1 MNYILLILLSVA
13 HLLSLD
19 FRINQDFGSITIDN
33 ISYTKPFL
41 GGFNKPKIQW
51 IDWDFDSDDDLFLL
65 DEDGSIKYYKNM
77 GNLNFQL
84 MDTQMFGISNIG
96 WFYIGNFDNENDY
109 ELMVQDSINID
120 RILFYDIIN
129 NQLINMGNIY
139 DINSEFVLSD
149 GVMTPTFVDIDNDND
164 LDFFTGQM
172 IGTVTFYE
180 NLGLNDDMPIFEL
193 VSNFWEEIYIV
204 GSSLS
209 RHGASAL
216 SFVDI
221 DNDLDYDLTWGDYF
235 QQSLYVITNIG
246 TLSNPDMDNINI
258 INQFPINDPIVSAG
272 LNMPTFSDIDLDN
285 DKDLFVT
292 VLSGAYGYQLINNF
306 YYYNYHNDTYD
317 FVTNEFL
324 KTIDLFS
331 DIYPTFV
338 DIDNDQDLDLFIGT
352 DVDFNSFPYSGKVN
366 FFENINNNS
375 DPIWELIN
383 PQFLGGN
390 IGNNL
395 ALSFGDIDNDND
407 YDLVVGDFNGYIQ
420 LFLNIGT
427 SNNPEFVFHENILNI
442 DLSGYSVPKLF
453 DIDNDAD
460 LDLIVG
466 ELNGNISLYRNIG
479 SISEYVYELD
489 NSFFQN
495 FNLTN
500 RTAPSFI
507 DVDEDMDYDLVIGTK
522 TDGLIYY
529 ENINNNFS
537 INNTVSFPHLGNN
550 LSPCVYNG
558 NEILVGTSTGGA
570 YFLSVDECTVA
581 GDTNNDLIV
590 DVIDIIYLI
599 NIIFDGLNGLIS
611 CQNDINN
618 DNVINI
624 LDIIELVNIIISE

>member
-13 HLLSLD
+13 HLFSLD

-96 WFYIGNFDNENDY
+96 WFYIGNFDNENGY

-139 DINSEFVLSD
+139 DINSEYVLSD

-258 INQFPINDPIVSAG
+258 INQFPVNDPIVSAG
-272 LNMPTFSDIDLDN
+272 LNMPTFSDIDLD
-285 DKDLFVT
+285 DDMDLFVT

-375 DPIWELIN
+375 DPIWELVN

-420 LFLNIGT
+420 LFLNTGT

-453 DIDNDAD
+453 DIDNDSD

-489 NSFFQN
+489 DSFFQN

-500 RTAPSFI
+500 RAAPSFI
-507 DVDEDMDYDLVIGTK
+507 DIDEDMDYDLVIGTK
-522 TDGLIYY
+522 TDGLVYY

-550 LSPCVYNG
+550 LSPCIYNG

>member
-1 MNYILLILLSVA
+1 MNCILLILLFTV
-13 HLLSLD
+13 HLFSFD
-19 FRINQDFGSITIDN
+19 YRINQDFGTITIDN
-33 ISYTKPFL
+33 IDYTKPFL

-51 IDWDFDSDDDLFLL
+51 IDWDSDNDDDLFLL

-77 GNLNFQL
+77 GNLNFEL
-84 MDTQMFGISNIG
+84 INTQMFGISNIG
-96 WFYIGNFDNENDY
+96 WFYIGNFDNDNDN

-129 NQLINMGNIY
+129 NQLIDMGNIY
-139 DINSEFVLSD
+139 DINSEYVLSD
-149 GVMTPTFVDIDNDND
+149 GVMTPTFIDIDNDND

-172 IGTVTFYE
+172 IGTITFYE
-180 NLGLNDDMPIFEL
+180 NLGLTNNIPVFEL

-204 GSSLS
+204 GPSLN

-221 DNDLDYDLTWGDYF
+221 DNDLDYDLAWGDYF

-246 TLSNPDMDNINI
+246 TLSDPNMDNVNI
-258 INQFPINDPIVSAG
+258 TNQFPSNDPIVSAG
-272 LNMPTFSDIDLDN
+272 LNMPSFSDIDLDN

-306 YYYNYHNDTYD
+306 YYYNYHNDVYD

-331 DIYPTFV
+331 DIYPTFI

-352 DVDFNSFPYSGKVN
+352 DVDFSSFPYSGKVN

-375 DPIWELIN
+375 NPIWELVN
-383 PQFLGGN
+383 HQFLGGN
-390 IGNNL
+390 VGNNL

-407 YDLVVGDFNGYIQ
+407 FDLVVGDFNGYVQ
-420 LFLNIGT
+420 LFLNTGT

-489 NSFFQN
+489 PSYFQN
-495 FNLTN
+495 FNLNN
-500 RTAPSFI
+500 RAAPTFI
-507 DVDEDMDYDLVIGTK
+507 DIDEDMDYDLVIGTK
-522 TDGLIYY
+522 IDGLVYY
-529 ENINNNFS
+529 ENINNSFS
-537 INNTVSFPHLGNN
+537 INNTISFPHLGNN
-550 LSPCVYNG
+550 LSPCAYNG
-558 NEILVGTSTGGA
+558 NEILVGTSSGGA
-570 YFLSVDECTVA
+570 YFLSIDECTIA
-581 GDTNNDLIV
+581 GDANNDSIV
-590 DVIDIIYLI
+590 NVVDIIYI
-599 NIIFDGLNGLIS
+599 VTIIFDGLNGMLN

-618 DNVINI
+618 DNIINI
-624 LDIIELVNIIISE
+624 LDIIELVNIIILR

>member
-96 WFYIGNFDNENDY
+96 WFYIGNFDNEIGY

-149 GVMTPTFVDIDNDND
+149 GVMTPTFIDIDNDND

-306 YYYNYHNDTYD
+306 YYYNYHNNTYD
-317 FVTNEFL
+317 YVTNEFL

-375 DPIWELIN
+375 HPIWELVD

-420 LFLNIGT
+420 LFLNTGT

-453 DIDNDAD
+453 DINNDSD

-489 NSFFQN
+489 DSFF
-495 FNLTN
+495 
-500 RTAPSFI
+500 
-507 DVDEDMDYDLVIGTK
+507 
-522 TDGLIYY
+522 
-529 ENINNNFS
+529 
-537 INNTVSFPHLGNN
+537 
-550 LSPCVYNG
+550 
-558 NEILVGTSTGGA
+558 
-570 YFLSVDECTVA
+570 
-581 GDTNNDLIV
+581 
-590 DVIDIIYLI
+590 
-599 NIIFDGLNGLIS
+599 
-611 CQNDINN
+611 
-618 DNVINI
+618 
-624 LDIIELVNIIISE
+624 